1 MPKTKKIVM
10 THIHPRIAKLA
21 KAAIDRGEIVS
32 CDRISN
38 ASYLIKRSI
47 DGKRAQTTKFTVV
60 GAATL
65 LFMLNSAANG
75 ALSFDPTE
83 PESDFSSPP
92 SPEPISEPI
101 PEVREVGSQPEPES
115 EYCGPEPESD
125 FYAWDSEPE
134 SESETELLETI

>member
-21 KAAIDRGEIVS
+21 KAAIARGEIVS

-75 ALSFDPTE
+75 ALSLDPTE
-83 PESDFSSPP
+83 PESDFSLPL
-92 SPEPISEPI
+92 EPI
-101 PEVREVGSQPEPES
+101 PEVREVASQPESESEPES
-115 EYCGPEPESD
+115 EYLEPEPESD

-134 SESETELLETI
+134 SEPETELLETI

>member
-1 MPKTKKIVM
+1 MTKTKKVVI

-21 KAAIDRGEIVS
+21 QGAIDRGEIIS

-38 ASYLIKRSI
+38 KSYLIKRSI
-47 DGKRAQTTKFTVV
+47 DGKRPQTTKFSVV
-60 GAATL
+60 GAATF
-65 LFMLNSAANG
+65 LFQLNTAANG

-92 SPEPISEPI
+92 IPEPI

-115 EYCGPEPESD
+115 EYLEPEPESD
-125 FYAWDSEPE
+125 FYGWDSEPE
-134 SESETELLETI
+134 SESETKLLETI